1 MTYRTDMGTRGN
13 LKDAKQVVGIVME
26 KTELEK
32 LRERAKL
39 EGRSVSNMGMQII
52 RGRAKPIC

>member
-1 MTYRTDMGTRGN
+1 MGTRGN
-13 LKDAKQVVGIVME
+13 LKDTKQVVGIVME

>member
-1 MTYRTDMGTRGN
+1 MTYRTGMGTRGN
-13 LKDAKQVVGIVME
+13 LKDTKQVVGIVME

>member
-1 MTYRTDMGTRGN
+1 MTYRESMGTRGN
-13 LKDAKQVVGIVME
+13 LKESKQVVGIVME
-26 KTELEK
+26 KAELQK
-32 LRERAKL
+32 LKERAKV